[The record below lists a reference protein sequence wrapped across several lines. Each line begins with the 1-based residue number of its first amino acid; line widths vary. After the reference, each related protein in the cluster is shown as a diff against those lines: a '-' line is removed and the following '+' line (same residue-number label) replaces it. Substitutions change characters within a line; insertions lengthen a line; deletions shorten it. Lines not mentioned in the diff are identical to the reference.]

1 MRWSLWPVSITAHV
15 LAGLAMLIVPLTAD
29 VAWPVPAPLH
39 PLSLPMKVI
48 SVPPEL
54 VATVPV
60 SRTVPHLPSAV
71 APPTL
76 APERNVPEPSAAAS
90 TFDFPSTGT
99 GRIDPDL
106 LGPPGIPVP
115 GPPSPPPVPE
125 KKTAAQ
131 VFRVGQGVREPKRI
145 AGAPPEYPSLARS
158 VRVQG
163 VVILEAVI
171 DAQGTIERVKIL
183 KSVPLLDGAA
193 VEAVKGWRY
202 TPTLLNGVPVSV
214 LMTITINFTLQD

>member
-1 MRWSLWPVSITAHV
+1 MRWSFWPVSITAHV

-29 VAWPVPAPLH
+29 VSWPVPAPLH
-39 PLSLPMKVI
+39 RLSLATKVVA
-48 SVPPEL
+48 VPPEV
-54 VATVPV
+54 VATVPPTRAAP
-60 SRTVPHLPSAV
+60 SRTNVSAPSSLASPRDVVTPTAGVSPPDLPSA
-71 APPTL
+71 
-76 APERNVPEPSAAAS
+76 
-90 TFDFPSTGT
+90 GT
-99 GRIDPDL
+99 GAIDPGL

-115 GPPSPPPVPE
+115 GVPAPPSVPE
-125 KKTAAQ
+125 PKTAAQ
-131 VFRVGQGVREPKRI
+131 VFRVGGGIREPRRI
-145 AGAPPEYPSLARS
+145 AGGAPEYPAIARS

-171 DAQGTIERVKIL
+171 DAQGTIERVKVL
-183 KSVPLLDGAA
+183 KSAPLLDGAA

>member
-1 MRWSLWPVSITAHV
+1 MRWSFWPVSIVAHV
-15 LAGLAMLIVPLTAD
+15 LAGLAILIVPLTAD
-29 VAWPVPAPLH
+29 VSWPVPAPLH
-39 PLSLPMKVI
+39 RLSVATKVVPVPAEVVAR
-48 SVPPEL
+48 VPPVRAIPNPPSVVSPTSL
-54 VATVPV
+54 GPV
-60 SRTVPHLPSAV
+60 RDVLE
-71 APPTL
+71 APP
-76 APERNVPEPSAAAS
+76 AAS
-90 TFDFPSTGT
+90 SSDFPSTGT
-99 GRIDPDL
+99 GPIDPDL
-106 LGPPGIPVP
+106 LGPPEVPVP

-171 DAQGTIERVKIL
+171 DAQGTIGQVKVL
-183 KSVPLLDGAA
+183 KSVPLLDEAA
-193 VEAVKGWRY
+193 VAAVKGWRY

>member
-1 MRWSLWPVSITAHV
+1 MRWSFWPVSITAHV

-29 VAWPVPAPLH
+29 VSWPVPAPLH
-39 PLSLPMKVI
+39 RLSLATKVI
-48 SVPPEL
+48 PVPPEV
-54 VATVPV
+54 VATVPATR
-60 SRTVPHLPSAV
+60 SPRNAPTIT

-76 APERNVPEPSAAAS
+76 ASPREVATPQVGVLAP
-90 TFDFPSTGT
+90 DFLPMGT
-99 GRIDPDL
+99 GALDPSL

-125 KKTAAQ
+125 PKRAAQ
-131 VFRVGQGVREPKRI
+131 VFRVGQGVREPRRI
-145 AGAPPEYPSLARS
+145 AGAAPEYPPLARS
-158 VRVQG
+158 ARVEG

-171 DAQGTIERVKIL
+171 DAQGTIDRVKVL

-193 VEAVKGWRY
+193 VAAVKGWRY

-214 LMTITINFTLQD
+214 LMTITMNFTLQN